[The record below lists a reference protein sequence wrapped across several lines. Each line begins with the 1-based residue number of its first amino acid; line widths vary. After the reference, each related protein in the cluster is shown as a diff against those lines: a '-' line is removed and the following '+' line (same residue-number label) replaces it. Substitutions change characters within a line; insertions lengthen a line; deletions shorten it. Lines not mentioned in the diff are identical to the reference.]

1 LYFCIFERTGKYM
14 SITLTRPK
22 ILGAKFGSDARRLRI
37 SLRISRRELAD
48 AAGVSEQVVNLF
60 EHNLPVTLDSKRR
73 ILKELWAK
81 KIGK

>member
-1 LYFCIFERTGKYM
+1 MTI
-14 SITLTRPK
+14 ILTQPK
-22 ILGAKFGSDARRLRI
+22 IQGTKIGSDARKLRI

-48 AAGVSEQVVNLF
+48 AAGVTGQAVNLF